1 MKQKTKLKI
10 CGIYKIE
17 NLINNKKYIG
27 QSVDVEK
34 RLNKHKWELSVNRD
48 SLHLQASY
56 NKYGKDNF
64 SFEIIEEC
72 TEEELDKKEQYYIAF
87 YQTLLPQYGY
97 NLESGGRRKGT
108 ISREEVGKRI
118 SASLKNVPKSQEH
131 RDNLS
136 EAKKEYYKNNP
147 YTEYKKVV
155 LLNTLE
161 IFNSAIEAANKY
173 NLTTSP
179 LHRCCNHKSLS
190 AGKDKDRNKLVW
202 RYYTEFINM
211 TKEEI
216 EIELKKSNMYYG
228 TKKKVRCIETNEEF
242 DSIAEASR
250 KCRINP
256 SCISQ
261 NLSGQYTYAGKDNNN
276 NPLHWEYV

>member
-1 MKQKTKLKI
+1 MKRKEKVKI

-27 QSVDVEK
+27 QSVDIEK

-64 SFEIIEEC
+64 TFEIIEEC
-72 TEEELDKKEQYYIAF
+72 NEEELDEKERYYIAF

-97 NLESGGRRKGT
+97 NLESGGRRKG
-108 ISREEVGKRI
+108 IVSREEVGKRI
-118 SASLKNVPKSQEH
+118 SAALKNVPKSKKH
-131 RDNLS
+131 CDNLS

-173 NLTTSP
+173 HLSTSP

-190 AGKDKDRNKLVW
+190 AGKDENRNKLVW

-211 TKEEI
+211 SKEDI
-216 EIELKKSNMYYG
+216 ALALKESNIYYG
-228 TKKKVRCIETNEEF
+228 TKKRVRCIETNEEF

-250 KCRINP
+250 ECKINTG
-256 SCISQ
+256 CISQ
-261 NLSGQYTYAGKDNNN
+261 NLSGQYKYAGKDSNN
-276 NPLHWEYV
+276 NPLHWEYI